1 MKTTKR
7 VCSLLLALLMMVSL
21 LPAPALAEPA
31 PAFTLQPESGTYA
44 PGESYLLTWELNQTP
59 DRLELV
65 REEPAEDGG
74 LDVPPEE
81 PVLVP
86 VEELEPEAT
95 SLELT
100 APEEET
106 VFHLRAFYGEE
117 ELLSEPFT
125 VTEEAEPA
133 SPEREDSE
141 QSEEEGSEPLSQLPE
156 ELTAP
161 LTEEP
166 AEEPVEADAPGDPA
180 DDPAEPVEADEPEAM
195 PTEPVADDPNSVFQ
209 FTTQPQ
215 DGSYSGSTLK
225 YHCTWVTNFTPKR
238 VEIRHYTGTYSA
250 ETYDE
255 ITGFTDGNGS
265 YDFPATSGEQ
275 RYYIKAYYGTGTGD
289 YIYSDDFT
297 VTPENL
303 QFTTQPQDGSY
314 STSTLKYHCTWK
326 TSFTPKR
333 VEIRHYTG
341 TYSAETTDEIT
352 SGLSSNGSY
361 DFPATAG
368 EQRYYIKAFYGT
380 GSGDY
385 VMSDD
390 FTVTPE
396 NLQFTTQPQDGSYST
411 STLKYHCTWVTSFTP
426 KRVEIRHYTGIYSAE
441 TTDEI
446 SSGLSSNGSYDF
458 PATAG
463 EQRYYIKVYYGTGSG
478 DYVMSDDF
486 TVTPANLQFTTQP
499 QSGSFDPGSL
509 SYIATWQLT
518 FTPLLVEIRHYTG
531 AYSAETYDLI
541 TNDLSSTGSYEFP
554 AVAGEQRYYLKA
566 YYGTGSG
573 DYVMSD
579 DFTVSDHDVVTS
591 GDCGFMD
598 PTSVHWSYANHTL
611 TLSGTGF
618 MGDFTSLTTVPWNH
632 LRSQIT
638 TVVVEEGVQNVGAYA
653 FRNCLCLETVYLPST
668 VKKIGNYAFDNCPE
682 LTDAWINMG
691 EADFDDVVWE
701 WGANMSLAAATRH
714 FAWRA
719 KGTCGANL
727 TWRLVDSTLI
737 IEGSGTMYNYS
748 ESSRPMWFQY
758 RDEITAI
765 QLSGAASIGNYAF
778 AYFTKL
784 ESVTIPSTVTQLGTY
799 AFTGCTKLKSVSIQ
813 NANVNIP
820 NYGFYNCSSL
830 KSITIPKNAST
841 IGTAAFYG
849 CSSLTTVTFP
859 SGSALTTIGSSAF
872 QNCTSLSSVVLPN
885 SLTTINSSA
894 FKGCTAL
901 TKVIAYSGT
910 QLQTIGDSAFEGCR
924 KLNTFTMASGITS
937 IGARAFYN
945 CVSLPEIKLPAGL
958 TSLGN
963 YSFYG
968 CTGATGTITIPAG
981 VTSIPSGCFQN
992 CSGVY
997 QVSFGTQMQNIYS
1010 MAFNGCSKLK
1020 YVSYDGFKSQYQ
1032 VIRIDNT
1039 NTPLLNASIHY
1050 LYISGTIPNTNI
1062 YYEINGATGELYI
1075 TGWDEMPGGQ
1085 TPWYEY
1091 GQYITEVEISGGIT
1105 KIGYENFRG
1114 CPNITTVRLP
1124 GSLRTVD
1131 DRAFQECIRITD
1143 VYYDGLASDWEDIDF
1158 TTDNDP
1164 LLNAT
1169 LHTGTVG
1176 GLVDGTDIYWSLDDE
1191 GTLTLYFDM
1200 DCGYTDLPDFQDNRA
1215 QPWYEYADQIVR
1227 VRISEGVT
1235 SIGDE
1240 NFTYLTRLEEVEI
1253 PSSVTRIGIAFPYCY
1268 SLETIVLPDTVE
1280 TLEGGV
1286 FWNCGNLE
1294 TVTLPAGLTA
1304 IPGSLFY
1311 GCGTLSNV
1319 YMPSTVTSIG
1329 NNAFP
1334 GGTDFA
1340 SVGDLYF
1347 DGSSAQ
1353 WAAITKGSGNEA
1365 LNTCR
1370 IHFNPPE
1377 LAIDATNFPDENF
1390 RNYVKA
1396 YLDSDGSGWLTDEE
1410 RLAVTQ
1416 ISCGAEDIASLRG
1429 IQFFPELT
1437 YLDCSDNELDGELDL
1452 TGNLKLQTVICS
1464 YNSDLDDLN
1473 VEGLTELFTLS
1484 FSDCENLSSP
1494 DLSTNIG
1501 LHVLDCSGC
1510 QLSALDL
1517 SANRELTVLRCFNNH
1532 LSELDLSAQTEL
1544 RQLYC
1549 SSNELE
1555 TLDVTAC
1562 TYLYALD
1569 CSSNALQTLTLG
1581 ELPALKELYC
1591 NANSLVS
1598 LDLIGCPLLL
1608 TCVTDESSSYTETP
1622 GYCEYRLGE
1631 FVLRADKS
1639 LLFITDHDG
1648 IPVDAAHFPDPA
1660 FRAYVA
1666 ENLDL
1671 NRNGYLKGDEI
1682 EAATVIY
1689 CQEQGVASL
1698 TGIAYFPNLET
1709 LDCGYNALTGSL
1721 DLTSNPK
1728 LKTINLDC
1736 NELGELIVDGLTELE
1751 SLSFMGN
1758 LNLGSLDLSRNTAL
1772 KVLDCGECGLTE
1784 LDLSANTELV
1794 ELYCHGNE
1802 LTTLDLSAQSKLQHL
1817 DCYENQLQSLDLS
1830 NNPLLTFVDCYSNQ
1844 LQTLNLGVQT
1854 ALLELYCDSNQ
1865 LTSLDLTRSP
1875 WLLDCV
1881 VNEEANMDDG
1891 GTYYD
1896 YYIGS
1901 AVLRADK
1908 TVVIV
1913 TEHDG
1918 IPVDEEHFPDAA
1930 FRAYVAANCD
1940 TDHDGWL
1947 TDAEREAVTVLYL
1960 GNKGIASL
1968 QGIQYFTEL
1977 DYLECYR
1984 NNLSELDLSANT
1996 KLSYLCAFG
2005 NPLTELDLTAN
2016 TALNMIEMS
2025 DTPSLTTLHVAGL
2038 PYLDYIDVSRCGLT
2052 ELDVTGCP
2060 LYYLE
2065 CEYNPLTS
2073 LTLGEKPDLTYL
2085 ECHHASLTE
2094 LDISLCP
2101 MLADAYLHGTRSDD
2115 EDYVSYDSGD
2125 AWLAIDEGVNVVAA
2139 TYVPGDI
2146 NGDGK
2151 VTNKDVTRLQRYLK
2165 GATTDV
2171 NVAALDVN
2179 GDGKVNNKD
2188 LTRLQRFLKDS
2199 SVEIY

>member
-1 MKTTKR
+1 MKRTKR

-31 PAFTLQPESGTYA
+31 PAFTLQPVSGSHV

-65 REEPAEDGG
+65 REENVILSEANDLDGDSSSPAAPQNDSGEDG
-74 LDVPPEE
+74 

-86 VEELEPEAT
+86 VQELEPEAT

-106 VFHLRAFYGEE
+106 VFNLRAAYGEE

-125 VTEEAEPA
+125 VTEDLSPLEGEGSA
-133 SPEREDSE
+133 SPERGDAE
-141 QSEEEGSEPLSQLPE
+141 QSEEEP
-156 ELTAP
+156 TAP
-161 LTEEP
+161 LAGEP
-166 AEEPVEADAPGDPA
+166 ADGPVEADAPGGPSDE
-180 DDPAEPVEADEPEAM
+180 PAEPIEADEPAAM
-195 PTEPVADDPNSVFQ
+195 PTEPVADDPNSVFK

-215 DGSYSGSTLK
+215 NGSYSGSTLK

-250 ETYDE
+250 ETTDE

-275 RYYIKAYYGTGTGD
+275 RYYIKAYYGTGSGD
-289 YIYSDDFT
+289 YVKAYYGTGSGDYVYSDTIT

-341 TYSAETTDEIT
+341 AYTAETTDEIT
-352 SGLSSNGSY
+352 SGLSSN
-361 DFPATAG
+361 TAG
-368 EQRYYIKAFYGT
+368 EQRYYLKA
-380 GSGDY
+380 
-385 VMSDD
+385 
-390 FTVTPE
+390 
-396 NLQFTTQPQDGSYST
+396 
-411 STLKYHCTWVTSFTP
+411 
-426 KRVEIRHYTGIYSAE
+426 
-441 TTDEI
+441 
-446 SSGLSSNGSYDF
+446 
-458 PATAG
+458 
-463 EQRYYIKVYYGTGSG
+463 YYGTGSG
-478 DYVMSDDF
+478 DYVYSDTI
-486 TVTPANLQFTTQP
+486 TVTPENLKFTAQP
-499 QSGSFDPGSL
+499 QSGSYDPDSL

-573 DYVMSD
+573 DYVYSD
-579 DFTVSDHDVVTS
+579 TITVSDQEPVTS
-591 GDCGFMD
+591 GSCGQNL
-598 PTSVHWSYANHTL
+598 TWSYANHTL
-611 TLSGTGF
+611 TISGSGF
-618 MGDFTSLTTVPWNH
+618 TGDFPSLTAVPWNH

-638 TVVVEEGVQNVGAYA
+638 TVVVEEGIQDVGAYA
-653 FRNCLCLETVYLPST
+653 FRNCLSLETVYLPST
-668 VKKIGNYAFDNCPE
+668 VTKIGNFAFDNCPE
-682 LTDAWINMG
+682 LTDVWINMG
-691 EADFDDVVWE
+691 ESDFDNVAWQWD
-701 WGANMSLAAATRH
+701 ANMSLAAATRH

-737 IEGSGTMYNYS
+737 IEGSETMYNYS
-748 ESSRPMWFQY
+748 ESSRPGWFSY
-758 RDEITAI
+758 RDEITTI

-784 ESVTIPSTVTQLGTY
+784 ESVTIPSTVTQLGSY
-799 AFTGCTKLKSVSIQ
+799 AFSGCTKLKSVSIQ

-849 CSSLTTVTFP
+849 CSALTTVSFP
-859 SGSALTTIGSSAF
+859 SGSALTTIGSYAF

-885 SLTTINSSA
+885 SLTTINASA

-937 IGARAFYN
+937 IGARAFYS

-997 QVSFGTQMQNIYS
+997 QVSFGTQMQTIYS

-1032 VIRIDNT
+1032 LISIDNT

-1075 TGWDEMPGGQ
+1075 CGWDEMPGGQ

-1105 KIGYENFRG
+1105 LIGYENFRG

-1124 GSLRTVD
+1124 GALETVD
-1131 DRAFQECIRITD
+1131 ERAFLECIRITD

-1158 TTDNDP
+1158 TTGNDP

-1240 NFTYLTRLEEVEI
+1240 NFTYLTRLEDVEI
-1253 PSSVTRIGIAFPYCY
+1253 PSTVTRIGAAFPYCY

-1280 TLEGGV
+1280 TLDGGV
-1286 FWNCGNLE
+1286 FWYCGNLE

-1304 IPGSLFY
+1304 IPTSLFY
-1311 GCGTLSNV
+1311 GCSTLSNV

-1329 NNAFP
+1329 NNAFH
-1334 GGTDFA
+1334 GDGDFA
-1340 SVGDLYF
+1340 AGGDLYF

-1353 WAAITKGSGNEA
+1353 WAAITKGTGNEA
-1365 LNTCR
+1365 LSTCR

-1377 LAIDATNFPDENF
+1377 LAIDETNFPDPNF
-1390 RNYVKA
+1390 RGYVA
-1396 YLDSDGSGWLTDEE
+1396 TNLDTDHSGWLTDEE
-1410 RLAVTQ
+1410 RLAVTA
-1416 ISCGAEDIASLRG
+1416 INCGAESITSLQG
-1429 IQFFPELT
+1429 IQFFPELL
-1437 YLDCSDNELDGELDL
+1437 YLGCSDNLLDGELDL

-1464 YNSDLDDLN
+1464 YNTELDDLN
-1473 VEGLTELFTLS
+1473 VEGLTELEILY
-1484 FSDCENLSSP
+1484 CLGNENMSEP
-1494 DLSTNIG
+1494 DLSTNIA
-1501 LHVLDCSGC
+1501 LSYLDVTGC
-1510 QLSALDL
+1510 QLSSLDL
-1517 SANRELTVLRCFNNH
+1517 SANTELQELYCADNLLT
-1532 LSELDLSAQTEL
+1532 ELDLSKNPLLT
-1544 RQLYC
+1544 QLSCYN
-1549 SSNELE
+1549 NEL
-1555 TLDVTAC
+1555 T
-1562 TYLYALD
+1562 ALD
-1569 CSSNALQTLTLG
+1569 LSILPALQYVDCSDNYLTELTLG
-1581 ELPALKELYC
+1581 QLPSLKRLYC
-1591 NANSLVS
+1591 QENRLYN
-1598 LDLIGCPLLL
+1598 LDLIGCPWLLECAL
-1608 TCVTDESSSYTETP
+1608 SEEHTVTEMGASISYRMGSNELQVDTE
-1622 GYCEYRLGE
+1622 
-1631 FVLRADKS
+1631 VL
-1639 LLFITDHDG
+1639 LITDHDG

-1682 EAATVIY
+1682 EAATAIY
-1689 CQEQGVASL
+1689 CQEEGVASL

-1721 DLTSNPK
+1721 DLTTNPK
-1728 LKTINLDC
+1728 LKTIGLDC
-1736 NELGELIVDGLTELE
+1736 NELDELNVDGLTELE
-1751 SLSFMGN
+1751 SLSVMGN
-1758 LNLGSLDLSRNTAL
+1758 LNLGSLDLSSNTAL
-1772 KVLDCGECGLTE
+1772 QILDCGECGLTA

-1794 ELYCHGNE
+1794 ELYCYGNE
-1802 LTTLDLSAQSKLQHL
+1802 LTALGLSAQSKLQHL
-1817 DCYENQLQSLDLS
+1817 ECYENQLQSLDLS

-1881 VNEEANMDDG
+1881 VNEEANKDDG

-1918 IPVDEEHFPDAA
+1918 IPVDEAHFPDAA
-1930 FRAYVAANCD
+1930 FRAYVAANSD

-1996 KLSYLCAFG
+1996 KLSYLCAYG

-2016 TALNMIEMS
+2016 TVLNMLEMS

-2065 CEYNPLTS
+2065 CERNPLTS

-2094 LDISLCP
+2094 LDISQCP
-2101 MLADAYLHGTRSDD
+2101 MLKDAYLNGTRSDD

-2125 AWLAIDEGVNVVAA
+2125 AWLAIDEGVSVTAT

-2151 VTNKDVTRLQRYLK
+2151 VNLIDAQQLMRYVKYHDVT
-2165 GATTDV
+2165 V
-2171 NVAALDVN
+2171 VESNLDIT
-2179 GDGKVNNKD
+2179 GDGRVNLIDAQQLMRYIKYHD
-2188 LTRLQRFLKDS
+2188 
-2199 SVEIY
+2199 VVIH

>member
-7 VCSLLLALLMMVSL
+7 ACSLLLALLMMVSL

-31 PAFTLQPESGTYA
+31 PAFTLQPESGSHV

-65 REEPAEDGG
+65 REENVILSEAKDLGGDSSSPAAPQNDSGED
-74 LDVPPEE
+74 E

-86 VEELEPEAT
+86 VQELEPEAT

-117 ELLSEPFT
+117 ELLSDPFT
-125 VTEEAEPA
+125 VTEDLPPLEGEVAAEQPEGSA
-133 SPEREDSE
+133 SPERGGAE
-141 QSEEEGSEPLSQLPE
+141 QSEEEP
-156 ELTAP
+156 TAP
-161 LTEEP
+161 LAGEP
-166 AEEPVEADAPGDPA
+166 TDGSVEADAPGGPSDGPE
-180 DDPAEPVEADEPEAM
+180 EPVEADEPEAV

-225 YHCTWVTNFTPKR
+225 YHCTWVTSFTPKR
-238 VEIRHYTGTYSA
+238 VEIRKWNKNTYSWD
-250 ETYDE
+250 YFDE
-255 ITGFTDGNGS
+255 VTTGLDGSDS
-265 YDFPATSGEQ
+265 YDFPAENGEHEYHI
-275 RYYIKAYYGTGTGD
+275 RAFYGTGAND
-289 YIYSDDFT
+289 YKSSYSFT
-297 VTPENL
+297 VTAAGL
-303 QFTTQPQDGSY
+303 SFDTQPQDGSY
-314 STSTLKYHCTWK
+314 SGSTLKYHCTWVTNFTPK
-326 TSFTPKR
+326 KVEICEWNKNTYSWDYFDEITTGLDGSDSYDFPAINGEHEYHVRAFYGTGANDYRSSYSFTVTAVGLSFITQPQDGSYDPATLSYIATWQTSFTPKR
-333 VEIRHYTG
+333 VEIRKWNKN
-341 TYSAETTDEIT
+341 TYSWDYFDKITT
-352 SGLSSNGSY
+352 GLSTNGSY
-361 DFPATAG
+361 EFLAASG
-368 EQRYYIKAFYGT
+368 ENEYHVRAFYGT
-380 GSGDY
+380 GANDY
-385 VMSDD
+385 RS
-390 FTVTPE
+390 
-396 NLQFTTQPQDGSYST
+396 SYS
-411 STLKYHCTWVTSFTP
+411 F
-426 KRVEIRHYTGIYSAE
+426 I
-441 TTDEI
+441 
-446 SSGLSSNGSYDF
+446 
-458 PATAG
+458 
-463 EQRYYIKVYYGTGSG
+463 
-478 DYVMSDDF
+478 
-486 TVTPANLQFTTQP
+486 
-499 QSGSFDPGSL
+499 
-509 SYIATWQLT
+509 
-518 FTPLLVEIRHYTG
+518 
-531 AYSAETYDLI
+531 
-541 TNDLSSTGSYEFP
+541 
-554 AVAGEQRYYLKA
+554 
-566 YYGTGSG
+566 
-573 DYVMSD
+573 
-579 DFTVSDHDVVTS
+579 VSDHDVVTS

-598 PTSVHWSYANHTL
+598 ASSVHWSYANHTL

-618 MGDFTSLTTVPWNH
+618 TGDFVSLTAVPWNH

-638 TVVVEEGVQNVGAYA
+638 TVVVEEGVQDVGAYA
-653 FRNCLCLETVYLPST
+653 FKNCLALETVYLPST
-668 VKKIGNYAFDNCPE
+668 VTKIGNYAFDNCPE
-682 LTDAWINMG
+682 LTDVWINMG
-691 EADFDDVVWE
+691 ESDFDDVTWQ
-701 WGANMSLAAATRH
+701 WDANMSLAAATRH

-748 ESSRPMWFQY
+748 ESARPMWFQY

-765 QLSGAASIGNYAF
+765 QLSGAASVGNYAF
-778 AYFTKL
+778 AYFSKL

-799 AFTGCTKLKSVSIQ
+799 AFSGCTKLKSVSIQ

-820 NYGFYNCSSL
+820 NYGFYNCTSL

-849 CSSLTTVTFP
+849 CSALTTVSFP
-859 SGSALTTIGSSAF
+859 SGSALKTIGSYAF

-885 SLTTINSSA
+885 SLTTINASA

-924 KLNTFTMASGITS
+924 KLSVFTMASGITS

-945 CVSLPEIKLPAGL
+945 CVSLPEIKLPSSL

-981 VTSIPSGCFQN
+981 VTSIPTGCFQN

-997 QVSFGTQMQNIYS
+997 QVSFGTQMQTIYS
-1010 MAFNGCSKLK
+1010 MAFNGCTKLK

-1032 VIRIDNT
+1032 LISIDNT
-1039 NTPLLNASIHY
+1039 NTPLLNASIQY
-1050 LYISGTIPNTNI
+1050 LYISSTIPNTNI

-1075 TGWDEMPGGQ
+1075 CGWDEMPGGQ

-1131 DRAFQECIRITD
+1131 DRAFLECIRITD

-1158 TTDNDP
+1158 TTGNDP

-1200 DCGYTDLPDFQDNRA
+1200 DCGDTDLPDFQDNRA
-1215 QPWYEYADQIVR
+1215 QPWYEYADQIYR

-1253 PSSVTRIGIAFPYCY
+1253 PSTVTRIGAAFPYCY

-1280 TLEGGV
+1280 TLDGGV
-1286 FWNCGNLE
+1286 FWYCGNLE

-1304 IPGSLFY
+1304 IPTSLFY

-1319 YMPSTVTSIG
+1319 YMPSTVTNIG

-1353 WAAITKGSGNEA
+1353 WAAITKGTGNEA

-1377 LAIDATNFPDENF
+1377 LAIDETNFPDPNF
-1390 RNYVKA
+1390 RGYVA
-1396 YLDSDGSGWLTDEE
+1396 TNLDTDHSGWLTDEE

-1671 NRNGYLKGDEI
+1671 NRNGWLKDDEI
-1682 EAATVIY
+1682 EAATAIY

-1721 DLTSNPK
+1721 DLTTNPK
-1728 LKTINLDC
+1728 LKTIGLDC
-1736 NELGELIVDGLTELE
+1736 NELDELNVDGLTELE
-1751 SLSFMGN
+1751 SLSVMGN
-1758 LNLGSLDLSRNTAL
+1758 LNLGSLDLSSNTAL
-1772 KVLDCGECGLTE
+1772 QILDCGECGLTA

-1802 LTTLDLSAQSKLQHL
+1802 LTALDLSAQSKLQHL
-1817 DCYENQLQSLDLS
+1817 ECYENQLQSLDLS

-1844 LQTLNLGVQT
+1844 LQSLNLGVQT
-1854 ALLELYCDSNQ
+1854 ALKELYCDSNQ
-1865 LTSLDLTRSP
+1865 LTSLDLTRCP

-1881 VNEEANMDDG
+1881 VNEAATKDDG

-1896 YYIGS
+1896 FFIGD
-1901 AVLRADK
+1901 AVLRVDK

-1918 IPVDEEHFPDAA
+1918 IPVDEAHFPDAA
-1930 FRAYVAANCD
+1930 FRAYVASNCD

-1960 GNKGIASL
+1960 GNKGIGSL

-1984 NNLSELDLSANT
+1984 NNLSELDLSGNT
-1996 KLSYLCAFG
+1996 KLSYLCAYG

-2016 TALNMIEMS
+2016 TVLNMLEMS
-2025 DTPSLTTLHVAGL
+2025 NTPSLTTLHVAGL

-2073 LTLGEKPDLTYL
+2073 LTLGEKPDLTYM
-2085 ECHHASLTE
+2085 ECHHANLTE
-2094 LDISLCP
+2094 LDISQCP
-2101 MLADAYLHGTRSDD
+2101 MLKDAYLNGTRSDE

-2125 AWLAIDEGVNVVAA
+2125 AWLAIDEGVNVTAT
-2139 TYVPGDI
+2139 TYVPGDM

-2151 VTNKDVTRLQRYLK
+2151 VNSMDVALLATYVKARGK
-2165 GATTDV
+2165 G
-2171 NVAALDVN
+2171 VALVPGAGDVN
-2179 GDGKVNNKD
+2179 GDGKVNATDVALLATYVKARGKD
-2188 LTRLQRFLKDS
+2188 VVLH
-2199 SVEIY
+2199 

>member
-1 MKTTKR
+1 M
-7 VCSLLLALLMMVSL
+7 
-21 LPAPALAEPA
+21 
-31 PAFTLQPESGTYA
+31 
-44 PGESYLLTWELNQTP
+44 
-59 DRLELV
+59 
-65 REEPAEDGG
+65 
-74 LDVPPEE
+74 
-81 PVLVP
+81 
-86 VEELEPEAT
+86 
-95 SLELT
+95 
-100 APEEET
+100 
-106 VFHLRAFYGEE
+106 
-117 ELLSEPFT
+117 
-125 VTEEAEPA
+125 
-133 SPEREDSE
+133 
-141 QSEEEGSEPLSQLPE
+141 
-156 ELTAP
+156 
-161 LTEEP
+161 
-166 AEEPVEADAPGDPA
+166 
-180 DDPAEPVEADEPEAM
+180 
-195 PTEPVADDPNSVFQ
+195 
-209 FTTQPQ
+209 
-215 DGSYSGSTLK
+215 
-225 YHCTWVTNFTPKR
+225 
-238 VEIRHYTGTYSA
+238 
-250 ETYDE
+250 
-255 ITGFTDGNGS
+255 
-265 YDFPATSGEQ
+265 
-275 RYYIKAYYGTGTGD
+275 
-289 YIYSDDFT
+289 YSDTIT

-303 QFTTQPQDGSY
+303 KFTTQPQDGSY

-341 TYSAETTDEIT
+341 AYTAETTDEIT

-361 DFPATAG
+361 DFPATAE
-368 EQRYYIKAFYGT
+368 EQRYYLKA
-380 GSGDY
+380 
-385 VMSDD
+385 
-390 FTVTPE
+390 
-396 NLQFTTQPQDGSYST
+396 
-411 STLKYHCTWVTSFTP
+411 
-426 KRVEIRHYTGIYSAE
+426 
-441 TTDEI
+441 
-446 SSGLSSNGSYDF
+446 
-458 PATAG
+458 
-463 EQRYYIKVYYGTGSG
+463 YYGTGSG
-478 DYVMSDDF
+478 DYVYSDTI
-486 TVTPANLQFTTQP
+486 TVTPENLKFTAQP
-499 QSGSFDPGSL
+499 QSGSYDPGSL

-554 AVAGEQRYYLKA
+554 AVAGEQRYYIKA

-573 DYVMSD
+573 DYVYSD
-579 DFTVSDHDVVTS
+579 TITVSDQDMVTS
-591 GDCGFMD
+591 GSCG
-598 PTSVHWSYANHTL
+598 TNLTWSYANHTL
-611 TLSGTGF
+611 TISGSGA
-618 MGDFTSLTTVPWNH
+618 MTSYSSASAVPWNH

-638 TVVVEEGVQNVGAYA
+638 AVVVEEGVQNVGAYA
-653 FRNCLCLETVYLPST
+653 FRNCLALETVNLPST
-668 VKKIGNYAFDNCPE
+668 VVRIGDYAFDNCPE
-682 LTDAWINMG
+682 LTDVWMNMG
-691 EADFDDVVWE
+691 EADFSGVTWTTSRNISM
-701 WGANMSLAAATRH
+701 ANAAIH
-714 FAWRA
+714 FAYRA
-719 KGTCGANL
+719 KGICGGNL
-727 TWRLVDSTLI
+727 TWKLVDSTLI
-737 IEGSGTMYNYS
+737 IEGSGTMSNFS
-748 ESSRPMWFQY
+748 ESSRPGWFSY

-799 AFTGCTKLKSVSIQ
+799 AFSGCTKLKSVSIQ

-849 CSSLTTVTFP
+849 CSALTTVSFP
-859 SGSALTTIGSSAF
+859 SGSALTTIGSYAF

-937 IGARAFYN
+937 IGARAFYS

-997 QVSFGTQMQNIYS
+997 QVSFGTQMQTIYS

-1032 VIRIDNT
+1032 LISIDNT

-1105 KIGYENFRG
+1105 AIGYENFRG

-1131 DRAFQECIRITD
+1131 DRAFLECTRLTD

-1158 TTDNDP
+1158 TTGNDP

-1215 QPWYEYADQIVR
+1215 QPWYDYADQIYR

-1347 DGSSAQ
+1347 DGTSAQ
-1353 WAAITKGSGNEA
+1353 WAAITKGSGNDA

-1377 LAIDATNFPDENF
+1377 LAIDETNFPDPNF
-1390 RNYVKA
+1390 RGYVA
-1396 YLDSDGSGWLTDEE
+1396 TNLDTDHSGWLTDEE
-1410 RLAVTQ
+1410 RLAVTA
-1416 ISCGAEDIASLRG
+1416 INCGAESITSLQG
-1429 IQFFPELT
+1429 IQFFPELL
-1437 YLDCSDNELDGELDL
+1437 YLGCSDNLLDGELDL

-1464 YNSDLDDLN
+1464 YNTELDDLN
-1473 VEGLTELFTLS
+1473 VEGLTELEILY
-1484 FSDCENLSSP
+1484 CLGNENMSEP
-1494 DLSTNIG
+1494 DLSTNIA
-1501 LHVLDCSGC
+1501 LSYLDVTGC
-1510 QLSALDL
+1510 QLSSLDL
-1517 SANRELTVLRCFNNH
+1517 SANTELQELYCADNLLT
-1532 LSELDLSAQTEL
+1532 ELDLSKNPLLT
-1544 RQLYC
+1544 QLSCYN
-1549 SSNELE
+1549 NEL
-1555 TLDVTAC
+1555 T
-1562 TYLYALD
+1562 ALD
-1569 CSSNALQTLTLG
+1569 LSILPALQYVDCSDNYLTELTLG
-1581 ELPALKELYC
+1581 QLPSLKRLYC
-1591 NANSLVS
+1591 QENRLYN
-1598 LDLIGCPLLL
+1598 LDLIGCPWLLECAL
-1608 TCVTDESSSYTETP
+1608 SEEHTVTEMGASISYRMGSNELQVDTE
-1622 GYCEYRLGE
+1622 
-1631 FVLRADKS
+1631 VL
-1639 LLFITDHDG
+1639 LITDHDG

-1682 EAATVIY
+1682 EAATAIY
-1689 CQEQGVASL
+1689 CQEEGVASL

-1721 DLTSNPK
+1721 DLITNPK
-1728 LKTINLDC
+1728 LKTIGLDC
-1736 NELGELIVDGLTELE
+1736 NELDELNVDGLTELE
-1751 SLSFMGN
+1751 SLSVMGN
-1758 LNLGSLDLSRNTAL
+1758 LNLGSLDLSSNTAL
-1772 KVLDCGECGLTE
+1772 KVLDCGECGLTV

-1794 ELYCHGNE
+1794 ELYCYGNE
-1802 LTTLDLSAQSKLQHL
+1802 LTALDLSAQSKLQHL
-1817 DCYENQLQSLDLS
+1817 ECYENQLQSLDLS

-1881 VNEEANMDDG
+1881 VNEEANKDDG

-1918 IPVDEEHFPDAA
+1918 IPVDEAHFPDAA
-1930 FRAYVAANCD
+1930 FRAYVAANSD

-1996 KLSYLCAFG
+1996 KLSYLCAYG

-2016 TALNMIEMS
+2016 TVLNMLEMS

-2038 PYLDYIDVSRCGLT
+2038 PYLDYIDVSRSGLT

-2065 CEYNPLTS
+2065 CERNPLMS

-2094 LDISLCP
+2094 LDISLSP

-2125 AWLAIDEGVNVVAA
+2125 AWLAIDEGVSVTAT

-2151 VTNKDVTRLQRYLK
+2151 VNLIDAQQLMRYVKYHDVT
-2165 GATTDV
+2165 V
-2171 NVAALDVN
+2171 VESNLDIT
-2179 GDGKVNNKD
+2179 GDGRVNLIDAQQLMRYIKYHD
-2188 LTRLQRFLKDS
+2188 
-2199 SVEIY
+2199 VVIH